1 MNVNCSEDDC
11 HNKQTKKKI
20 FQQFSWSSV
29 AQAQPGTVNVSRMFV
44 LRSSRLEKVMD
55 LRTVTLLQARLL
67 FSVVLSDGL
76 QESQGSWKWFTHTNL
91 TDPYFELSYAD
102 TLFTKLSFLTVLRN
116 NKGLIKKRIS
126 ESSLLDRLSAFSLKP
141 YKSQEQSYCF

>member
-67 FSVVLSDGL
+67 FSVVMSDGL
-76 QESQGSWKWFTHTNL
+76 QESQGS
-91 TDPYFELSYAD
+91 
-102 TLFTKLSFLTVLRN
+102 
-116 NKGLIKKRIS
+116 
-126 ESSLLDRLSAFSLKP
+126 
-141 YKSQEQSYCF
+141 

>member
-44 LRSSRLEKVMD
+44 LRSSWLEKAMD
-55 LRTVTLLQARLL
+55 LSDCDPFASQAAVQRC
-67 FSVVLSDGL
+67 VV
-76 QESQGSWKWFTHTNL
+76 
-91 TDPYFELSYAD
+91 
-102 TLFTKLSFLTVLRN
+102 
-116 NKGLIKKRIS
+116 
-126 ESSLLDRLSAFSLKP
+126 
-141 YKSQEQSYCF
+141 